1 MRGLPERAEKTMAG
15 ASGRVHFPQGFHW
28 GAATAAYQIEGAT
41 LADGRGESI
50 WDRYSHTPGRIKNGD
65 TGDYACDSYH
75 RFDEDVAILRDLGL
89 SSYRFSIAWPRVQ
102 PIGRGKANQKG
113 LDYYRRL
120 CDALLAA
127 GIRPFPT
134 LYHWDLPQPLEDA
147 GGWPNRDTAN
157 RFADYAETTVEAL
170 ADRVPDWIVFN
181 EPHIFT
187 TLGYLLGVHAPG
199 RRDLDAFL
207 RATHTVCLAQ
217 GEAVRA
223 MRAVRRGLRIGTSF
237 NMSPCEP
244 ATDSAADRDAAERW
258 HRFTNYWFLEPAL
271 RGRYPEGAFQNGVP
285 ESRMGIEPRDMDRVK
300 ADLDFLG
307 INLYMRTIVRAAPE
321 DKVGLGA
328 APLDLGGGKD
338 GPRTEFNWEV
348 WPRALYDMV
357 MRVTKDWE
365 RPVIEITENGCSY
378 GDAPDEDGVVRD
390 DRRIEF
396 YRGYLRELGRAIQD
410 GADVRGY
417 HAWSLLDNFE
427 WGEGYAQ
434 RFGLVWVD
442 FDTGERTIK
451 QSARWYGA
459 VAAENAVDEE

>member
-15 ASGRVHFPQGFHW
+15 ASGRVHCPQGCHW
-28 GAATAAYQIEGAT
+28 GAATAAYQIEGAVEV
-41 LADGRGESI
+41 DGRGESI
-50 WDRYSHTPGRIKNGD
+50 WDRSSHTPGRIKNGD

-89 SSYRFSIAWPRVQ
+89 KSYRFSIAWPRIQ
-102 PIGRGKANQKG
+102 PVGRGKANQKG

-120 CDALLAA
+120 CDTLLAA

-157 RFADYAETTVEAL
+157 RFADYAETTVDAL

-199 RRDLDAFL
+199 RHDLDAFL

-244 ATDSAADRDAAERW
+244 ATDSAADREAAERW

-271 RGRYPEGAFQNGVP
+271 RGRYPEGAFLNGVP
-285 ESRMGIEPRDMDRVK
+285 ESRMGIEPRDMNRVK

-357 MRVTKDWE
+357 TRVTKDWD

-390 DRRIEF
+390 DRRIDY

-427 WGEGYAQ
+427 WGEGYSQ

-451 QSARWYGA
+451 QSARWYAG